1 MTKEKQAEQVD
12 LTWALGNF
20 FIHYANF
27 RGRSSRSE
35 YFWAFGF
42 FFTLGLLF
50 GLIVPTW
57 PSAEIKFL
65 LTALSSLIAIG
76 TILPFLALTVRRLRD
91 AGFSPYLAF
100 LIVVPFGGL
109 ALLILAF
116 FEPKI
121 SAASSSKADAETLV
135 GLELEIRTLEDLHRQ
150 GLIDEKQLKEAKNKA
165 LGI

>member
-35 YFWAFGF
+35 YFWAVGF
-42 FFTLGLLF
+42 FFSFGLLF

-57 PSAEIKFL
+57 PSPEIQFL

-76 TILPFLALTVRRLRD
+76 TILPFLALSVRRLRD
-91 AGFSPYLAF
+91 SGFSPYLAF

-109 ALLILAF
+109 VLFVLAF
-116 FEPKI
+116 FEPRI
-121 SAASSSKADAETLV
+121 GAASSSMENAETLS
-135 GLELEIRTLEDLHRQ
+135 GLELEIRKLEDLHRQ
-150 GLIDEKQLKEAKNKA
+150 GLIDEKQLMEAKNKA